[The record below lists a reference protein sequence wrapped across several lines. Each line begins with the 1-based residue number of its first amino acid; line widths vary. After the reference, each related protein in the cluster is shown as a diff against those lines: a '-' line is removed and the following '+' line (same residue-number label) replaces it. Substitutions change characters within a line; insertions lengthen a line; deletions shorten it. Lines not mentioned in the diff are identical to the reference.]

1 MALAQSLKDSVAAAC
16 PRRASKPSSEL
27 QDAAPSTDGRPLA
40 LVVFLE
46 NVGHVHGV
54 DLPHWVMAIIDWV
67 TEEYAKL
74 LLRLLGAYRRYHR
87 IVILEDE
94 AATAANLTGVLIDV
108 SATHTVDQLL
118 LVHGQNR
125 CLIGYKGREFVD
137 AAAFDRLLARYIEDR
152 SLLDLRMVYGLNCYG
167 ASLASTWLA
176 LGAQAVNGT
185 QAVNWLPEPSLSLF
199 LRKWLD
205 GFPFSEAVGCSARR
219 ARAIGKRLWRDQP
232 DGSEH
237 PNIAGSRQIVY
248 GRRDVT
254 ITSVTDLARTAQFT
268 TTQKA
273 AARSQLATDGELR
286 TPDQR
291 SRYAPA

>member
-1 MALAQSLKDSVAAAC
+1 MALAPSPEDPATAARLRKAQ
-16 PRRASKPSSEL
+16 KPSSQL
-27 QDAAPSTDGRPLA
+27 HHSAASTTGRPLA

-54 DLPHWVMAIIDWV
+54 NLPNWVMAVIDWV

-94 AATAANLTGVLIDV
+94 AATAANLTGALIDV

-125 CLIGYKGREFVD
+125 CLIGYKGRELVD
-137 AAAFDRLLARYIEDR
+137 AAAFDRLLARYIEND

-176 LGAQAVNGT
+176 LGAQAVNGA
-185 QAVNWLPEPSLSLF
+185 QGVNWLPEPSLSLF
-199 LRKWLD
+199 LRKWL
-205 GFPFSEAVGCSARR
+205 GGAPFSEAVGCSARR
-219 ARAIGKRLWRDQP
+219 ARAIGKCLWQDRA

-254 ITSVTDLARTAQFT
+254 ITSVSGPAVTAQFSHV
-268 TTQKA
+268 QSAA
-273 AARSQLATDGELR
+273 AARPQLATNRDLT
-286 TPDQR
+286 TPD
-291 SRYAPA
+291 